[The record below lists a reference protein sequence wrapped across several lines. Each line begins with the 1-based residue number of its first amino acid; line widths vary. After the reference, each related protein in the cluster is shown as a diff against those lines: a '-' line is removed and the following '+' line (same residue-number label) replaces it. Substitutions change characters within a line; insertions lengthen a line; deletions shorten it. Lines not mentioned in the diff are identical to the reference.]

1 MRCPECKWEDTKV
14 LDSRMSLDGKSIRR
28 RRKCTECEHRFTTYE
43 REEDIQIQV
52 RKKSGIFEPFSRDK
66 LRAALSEAF
75 KKRPFSPQ
83 ELEGLLSKVEQ
94 TIADTDLRAVDSS
107 LIGDVVMEKLKAA
120 DHVAYVRFAS
130 VYKDFRDPEEFKQAL
145 DSLDM

>member
-1 MRCPECKWEDTKV
+1 MRCPQCKWEDTKV

-66 LRAALSEAF
+66 LRASLAEAF
-75 KKRPFSPQ
+75 KKRPFSPH
-83 ELEGLLSKVEQ
+83 ELETLVSKVEQ
-94 TIADTDLRAVDSS
+94 TIGDTDQRAVDSS
-107 LIGDVVMEKLKAA
+107 FIGDVVMDKLKSA

-145 DSLDM
+145 DSLER